1 MNRIDRLQGKKNLRV
16 MALMAGDPDLETT
29 KKKIRDLGQE
39 AHLLEISVPFSD
51 PAGESPAAQAAHE
64 RALRAGVNLP
74 KILDLI
80 QKFREES
87 TLPVILRSYLNPLHA
102 LGYPQFFDRCRAF
115 GLDGLAVNDLPFEE
129 RPEILELTEEAGLHL
144 ITEMV
149 PADPGKM
156 ARMAR
161 ESRGLL
167 YLHLPEDQGEAKEM
181 IRLIRQTSSLPL
193 ISIGVHPWVQL
204 ADGCRFESEV

>member
-16 MALMAGDPDLETT
+16 IALMAGDPDLETT

-51 PAGESPAAQAAHE
+51 PSGESPAARAAHE
-64 RALRAGVNLP
+64 QALRAGVNLS
-74 KILDLI
+74 KILDLVEGI
-80 QKFREES
+80 REEIM
-87 TLPVILRSYLNPLHA
+87 LPVILRSYLNSLHA
-102 LGYPQFFDRCRAF
+102 LGYAHLFGRCKAA

-129 RPEILELTEEAGLHL
+129 RSEILELAEEAGLHL

-149 PADPGKM
+149 PADPGKLSH
-156 ARMAR
+156 MAR
-161 ESRGLL
+161 ESRGFL
-167 YLHLPEDQGEAKEM
+167 YLRLPEIQEEAKEM
-181 IRLIRQTSSLPL
+181 TRLIRQTSSLPL
-193 ISIGVHPWVQL
+193 ISIGVHPWAQL